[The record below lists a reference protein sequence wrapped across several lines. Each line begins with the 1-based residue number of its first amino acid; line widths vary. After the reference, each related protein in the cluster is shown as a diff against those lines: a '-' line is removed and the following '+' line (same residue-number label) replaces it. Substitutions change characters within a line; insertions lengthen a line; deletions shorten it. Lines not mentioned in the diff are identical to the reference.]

1 MKFVINPFLR
11 TILIIAVWLL
21 CIRQIYIDFNH
32 SRFLNIV
39 LPSLI
44 LLASIVSLLSFL
56 VDYVRYK
63 TDRRLIFF
71 APTAISLLCIAAV
84 IVTSQHLKQQ
94 DKTPI
99 VFYASKFY
107 SGLNTLSID
116 FRKNGTY
123 KCEKSIFMG
132 DSYFTRGRYSIKDS
146 VIYLDKS
153 NLFDMVKT
161 ERLQM
166 KTVPKNVKAK
176 KGHLLRV
183 LFGSSKPDT
192 LPDTF
197 LFQLDN
203 KGDTIPSAIVLRMG
217 NN

>member
-11 TILIIAVWLL
+11 TILVIAVWLL

-32 SRFLNIV
+32 SHFINIAF
-39 LPSLI
+39 PGLI
-44 LLASIVSLLSFL
+44 LLASIISLLSFL
-56 VDYVRYK
+56 VDYARYK
-63 TDRRLIFF
+63 IDKRLIFF
-71 APTAISLLCIAAV
+71 VPTAISVLCIAAV
-84 IVTSQHLKQQ
+84 IVTSRHLKSLDQ
-94 DKTPI
+94 TPT

-107 SGLNTLSID
+107 NGLNTLSID
-116 FRKNGTY
+116 FRENGTF
-123 KCEKSIFMG
+123 KCTKNFFLH
-132 DSYFTRGRYSIKDS
+132 DSYFIRGHYSIKDG

-153 NLFDMVKT
+153 NLFDLVKT
-161 ERLQM
+161 DRLQM

-176 KGHLLRV
+176 KANLLRL
-183 LFGSSKPDT
+183 LFDASKPDT

-203 KGDTIPSAIVLRMG
+203 KGNTIPSAIVLRMS